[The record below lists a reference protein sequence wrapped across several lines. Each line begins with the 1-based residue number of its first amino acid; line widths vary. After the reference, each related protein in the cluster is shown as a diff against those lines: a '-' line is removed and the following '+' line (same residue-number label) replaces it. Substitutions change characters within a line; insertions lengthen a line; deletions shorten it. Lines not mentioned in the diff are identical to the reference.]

1 MISHGFFENT
11 IFVTCRAP
19 IPHVYF
25 KFEIKQGEPRIYS
38 LVIGTTLNI
47 VVVSTINI
55 ALPTRTG
62 LYSSTKDARRAKA
75 KDFYAQQA
83 ADVLSYAYA
92 SLLESKCDAS
102 YDLIVIHTNLSTVYS
117 TALQLCESTLVRSVE
132 IFGFF
137 FMYVQ
142 QIKVQDFQHCSS
154 LHKYE
159 LNIR

>member
-55 ALPTRTG
+55 VLPTRTG
-62 LYSSTKDARRAKA
+62 LSKYSLTKDARRAKA
-75 KDFYAQQA
+75 KDFYAQQT

-117 TALQLCESTLVRSVE
+117 TALQLCESTLVRSVD
-132 IFGFF
+132 IIGFF
-137 FMYVQ
+137 YV
-142 QIKVQDFQHCSS
+142 CTT
-154 LHKYE
+154 
-159 LNIR
+159 N

>member
-55 ALPTRTG
+55 VLPTRTG
-62 LYSSTKDARRAKA
+62 LSKYSLTKDARRAKA
-75 KDFYAQQA
+75 KDFYAQQT

-102 YDLIVIHTNLSTVYS
+102 CDLIVNSHTY
-117 TALQLCESTLVRSVE
+117 
-132 IFGFF
+132 
-137 FMYVQ
+137 
-142 QIKVQDFQHCSS
+142 
-154 LHKYE
+154 
-159 LNIR
+159 